1 MANIFPTYFFFDLFP
16 NQSQQQ
22 QQQFKCSTTTI
33 MATKINNPRGHRF
46 PSRFEL
52 AIFWGKERFFSLG
65 ARL

>member
-1 MANIFPTYFFFDLFP
+1 LFP

-33 MATKINNPRGHRF
+33 VATKIINPQGYHF
-46 PSRFEL
+46 PSSFEL
-52 AIFWGKERFFSLG
+52 VIFWGKERFFGLN